1 MRRSK
6 KVIIIEVLS
15 CFLLLVFSLYAS
27 ASQARTEKE
36 NIRETVETDMQNKQA
51 SINETKQVENNI
63 LTDVLSGSVEN
74 AETDF
79 PVLTENPNPYFFPD
93 DVMTVTYDCNRKNNS
108 QEKKTKQI
116 KMLVYREKAFPKGI
130 LYNLKAEME
139 ESFSVGDA
147 GNQEKEDL
155 ELGHFYV
162 QADKIYL
169 VRDLEIRQDTTEEDL
184 IEAGTVI
191 CQSESKAENEETRN
205 VLGSHEMIK
214 VADGKCAFYG
224 HYDIREE
231 DDFYEYFIW
240 QEGKG
245 LTGYRSGHD
254 EVEDI
259 ELCMNGIENAGFDDE
274 NAFNPYFFS
283 KDKTIVDYEGEF
295 EFFGTN
301 PETGFLE
308 SKKIDVKLSVSEE
321 KSFENGVLYDIN
333 IVNDGRFYFDDSEI
347 GEQDRKRMHLGY
359 FYVQADKIY
368 LIRDVAVD
376 TDITERELVKYGK
389 VICQPEPKGDI
400 LEPDEKGRH
409 ESIGIVGDQCIYG
422 WAQNYIETDW
432 WESFIWQKG
441 LGLVEYKSGRGA
453 LDRMIYITIKP

>member
-191 CQSESKAENEETRN
+191 CQSESKA
-205 VLGSHEMIK
+205 
-214 VADGKCAFYG
+214 
-224 HYDIREE
+224 
-231 DDFYEYFIW
+231 
-240 QEGKG
+240 
-245 LTGYRSGHD
+245 
-254 EVEDI
+254 
-259 ELCMNGIENAGFDDE
+259 
-274 NAFNPYFFS
+274 
-283 KDKTIVDYEGEF
+283 
-295 EFFGTN
+295 
-301 PETGFLE
+301 
-308 SKKIDVKLSVSEE
+308 
-321 KSFENGVLYDIN
+321 
-333 IVNDGRFYFDDSEI
+333 
-347 GEQDRKRMHLGY
+347 
-359 FYVQADKIY
+359 
-368 LIRDVAVD
+368 
-376 TDITERELVKYGK
+376 
-389 VICQPEPKGDI
+389 
-400 LEPDEKGRH
+400 
-409 ESIGIVGDQCIYG
+409 
-422 WAQNYIETDW
+422 
-432 WESFIWQKG
+432 
-441 LGLVEYKSGRGA
+441 
-453 LDRMIYITIKP
+453 